1 MRRQRLFLHLRWN
14 GGRELE
20 RESSILARSMSFD
33 MSRID
38 LSNRSLAENYLL
50 RSNYLTDDLLSMIQ
64 TRAVQILFQRGFFLF
79 FFIFKFHSNSN
90 TTRKRKTFFV
100 PDLRLWIIFLII
112 FPLEKFLEI
121 KDKKFE
127 DFYISGVSLLLGSSC
142 WTALVRIT
150 WWSISSNDESPF
162 NPLPSSLLLQFFHQ

>member
-20 RESSILARSMSFD
+20 RESSILARSMSSD

-90 TTRKRKTFFV
+90 HEEKKNFFLFQIRTMNNILNNFPV
-100 PDLRLWIIFLII
+100 GKIFRNKG
-112 FPLEKFLEI
+112 FEEI
-121 KDKKFE
+121 VL
-127 DFYISGVSLLLGSSC
+127 YIRCLSFIRQQLLNSTGNVVIY
-142 WTALVRIT
+142 LV
-150 WWSISSNDESPF
+150 
-162 NPLPSSLLLQFFHQ
+162 

>member
-1 MRRQRLFLHLRWN
+1 MLRSFRFFSARKKNARHALAFCMRRQRLFLHLRWN

-20 RESSILARSMSFD
+20 RESSILARSMSSD

-90 TTRKRKTFFV
+90 TTRKRKTFFCSRSSIMNNILNNFSV
-100 PDLRLWIIFLII
+100 GKIFRNKG
-112 FPLEKFLEI
+112 FEEI
-121 KDKKFE
+121 VLYIKSL
-127 DFYISGVSLLLGSSC
+127 FY
-142 WTALVRIT
+142 
-150 WWSISSNDESPF
+150 
-162 NPLPSSLLLQFFHQ
+162 

>member
-1 MRRQRLFLHLRWN
+1 MLRSFRFFSARKKNARHALAFCMRRQRLFLHLRWN

-64 TRAVQILFQRGFFLF
+64 TRAVQILFQPGFFF
-79 FFIFKFHSNSN
+79 SFIFKFHSNSN
-90 TTRKRKTFFV
+90 HEEKKNFFLFQIRTMNNILNNFPV
-100 PDLRLWIIFLII
+100 GKIFRNKG
-112 FPLEKFLEI
+112 FEEI
-121 KDKKFE
+121 VL
-127 DFYISGVSLLLGSSC
+127 YIRCLSFIRQQLLNSTGNMVIY
-142 WTALVRIT
+142 LV
-150 WWSISSNDESPF
+150 
-162 NPLPSSLLLQFFHQ
+162 